1 MRGGPMTAATP
12 ETNLGLQ
19 GERQERVEITRNRIR
34 QIFRFLKDF
43 NGLRNP
49 VTRQFVELSWSVWVR
64 ELPTH
69 SSVWLRGREP
79 GDAKSNEGHEE
90 LGELLLR
97 VRRADVPKP
106 PAVPAILNGWLPN
119 NWKDPTV
126 DSVVPLSEREVRGSA
141 GPEVEKFEAVRE
153 RVDAFRDWRVE
164 RNSWGT
170 EARPAPRA
178 LRIFQPFYQLQR
190 PFAPDP
196 ASVQLL

>member
-49 VTRQFVELSWSVWVR
+49 VTRQISEQPWSVWVR

-69 SSVWLRGREP
+69 TSLWLRGRDP

-97 VRRADVPKP
+97 VRRADVPRP
-106 PAVPAILNGWLPN
+106 RAVPADVNGCLPT
-119 NWKDPTV
+119 NWQAPPV
-126 DSVVPLSEREVRGSA
+126 HSLLHFSS
-141 GPEVEKFEAVRE
+141 
-153 RVDAFRDWRVE
+153 
-164 RNSWGT
+164 
-170 EARPAPRA
+170 RP
-178 LRIFQPFYQLQR
+178 
-190 PFAPDP
+190 
-196 ASVQLL
+196 